1 MFSMYR
7 TLEPHSA
14 ARSGS
19 RAERRPPTGYYDSIG
34 LLSARLTPLARAR
47 ARAYYQLA
55 FGASSASFATGSTK
69 KACPHRK
76 NAIGTVATA
85 RNMLPI
91 ASEGWI
97 V

>member
-47 ARAYYQLA
+47 VSYQLA

-76 NAIGTVATA
+76 NAIGTVAAA

>member
-34 LLSARLTPLARAR
+34 LLSARLTPLAHAR
-47 ARAYYQLA
+47 VYTQLA